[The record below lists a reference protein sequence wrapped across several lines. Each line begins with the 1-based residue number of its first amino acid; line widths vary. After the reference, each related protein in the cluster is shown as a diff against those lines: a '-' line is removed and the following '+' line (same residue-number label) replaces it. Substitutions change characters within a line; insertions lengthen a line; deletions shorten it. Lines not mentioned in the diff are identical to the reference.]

1 MKKYLKTFCLALFL
15 SVFFV
20 QTQQVLSITDNPD
33 PANSKSSDIITI
45 AMAGDSVNSVISKED
60 KANEIL
66 KKVDETLMPVSYESY
81 RKLINEEPDGSKKEF
96 VFFTVKKDKDK
107 VAMLYVSPA
116 SEKGRATLRL
126 GDNMWLYI
134 PNVGRPIRITS
145 MQSVVGGVF
154 NNADIMRLDY
164 SVEYDA
170 AILEQNESEYILNL
184 KAKTQTVAYDNLKMW
199 VDKKN
204 TMLTKVECY
213 TASGTLIKTLE
224 FKNVKDFGDG
234 IKRPA
239 VIETSSPLY
248 KGYRSLMIYSKM
260 KLKDFPD
267 EVFTLD
273 YLSRLGE
280 LR

>member
-1 MKKYLKTFCLALFL
+1 MNKNKFSHFL
-15 SVFFV
+15 IFFFIS
-20 QTQQVLSITDNPD
+20 SIIW
-33 PANSKSSDIITI
+33 AQESDINETK
-45 AMAGDSVNSVISKED
+45 G
-60 KANEIL
+60 NEIL
-66 KKVDETLMPVSYESY
+66 KKVDENLMPVSFESY

-96 VFFTVKKDKDK
+96 IFFTVKKGKDK

-134 PNVGRPIRITS
+134 PNVGKPIRITS

-170 AILEQNESEYILNL
+170 TILEQNTSEYVLNL
-184 KAKTQTVAYDNLKMW
+184 KANSRTVAYDKLKMW

-204 TMLTKVECY
+204 IMVTKVECY
-213 TASGTLIKTLE
+213 TATGTLIKTLE
-224 FKNVKDFGDG
+224 FKDVKNFGDG
-234 IKRPA
+234 IMRPA

-248 KGYRSLMIYSKM
+248 KGYRSLMIYSGM
-260 KLKDFPD
+260 KSRKFPD
-267 EVFTLD
+267 EVFTLE
-273 YLSRLGE
+273 YLSRLSE

>member
-1 MKKYLKTFCLALFL
+1 MNKNKFFHFL
-15 SVFFV
+15 IFFFIS
-20 QTQQVLSITDNPD
+20 SIIWAQENTTNET
-33 PANSKSSDIITI
+33 K
-45 AMAGDSVNSVISKED
+45 G
-60 KANEIL
+60 NEIL
-66 KKVDETLMPVSYESY
+66 KKVDENLMPVSFESY

-96 VFFTVKKDKDK
+96 IFFTVKKGKDK

-134 PNVGRPIRITS
+134 PNVGKPIRITS

-170 AILEQNESEYILNL
+170 TILEQNTSEYVLNL
-184 KAKTQTVAYDNLKMW
+184 KANSRTVAYDKLKMW

-204 TMLTKVECY
+204 IMVTKVECY
-213 TASGTLIKTLE
+213 TATGTLIKTLE
-224 FKNVKDFGDG
+224 FKDVKNFGDG
-234 IKRPA
+234 IMRPA

-248 KGYRSLMIYSKM
+248 KGYRSLMIYSGM
-260 KLKDFPD
+260 KSRKFPD
-267 EVFTLD
+267 EVFTLE
-273 YLSRLGE
+273 YLSRLSE

>member
-1 MKKYLKTFCLALFL
+1 
-15 SVFFV
+15 
-20 QTQQVLSITDNPD
+20 
-33 PANSKSSDIITI
+33 
-45 AMAGDSVNSVISKED
+45 
-60 KANEIL
+60 
-66 KKVDETLMPVSYESY
+66 MPVSFESY

-96 VFFTVKKDKDK
+96 IFFTVKKGKDK

-134 PNVGRPIRITS
+134 PNVGKPIRITS

-170 AILEQNESEYILNL
+170 TILEQNTSEYVLNL
-184 KAKTQTVAYDNLKMW
+184 KANSRTVAYDKLKMW

-204 TMLTKVECY
+204 IMVTKVECY
-213 TASGTLIKTLE
+213 TATGTLIKTLE
-224 FKNVKDFGDG
+224 FKDVKNFGDG
-234 IKRPA
+234 IMRPA

-248 KGYRSLMIYSKM
+248 KGYRSLMIYSGM
-260 KLKDFPD
+260 KSRKFPD
-267 EVFTLD
+267 EVFTLE
-273 YLSRLGE
+273 YLSRLSE

>member
-1 MKKYLKTFCLALFL
+1 MKKNKFFHVL
-15 SVFFV
+15 VFFF
-20 QTQQVLSITDNPD
+20 I
-33 PANSKSSDIITI
+33 SSLIWAQESTT
-45 AMAGDSVNSVISKED
+45 
-60 KANEIL
+60 NETNGNKIL
-66 KKVDETLMPVSYESY
+66 KEVDENLLPVSFESY
-81 RKLINEEPDGSKKEF
+81 RKLINEEF
-96 VFFTVKKDKDK
+96 IFFTVKKGKDK
-107 VAMLYVSPA
+107 VAMLYISPA

-134 PNVGRPIRITS
+134 PNVGKPIRITS

-170 AILEQNESEYILNL
+170 TILEQSKSEYILNL
-184 KAKTQTVAYDNLKMW
+184 KAKTQTVAYDRLKMW

-204 TMLTKVECY
+204 IMVTKVECY

-234 IKRPA
+234 IMRPA
-239 VIETSSPLY
+239 VIETNSPLY
-248 KGYRSLMIYSKM
+248 KGYRSLMIYSGM
-260 KLKDFPD
+260 KHRKLPD
-267 EVFTLD
+267 EVFTLE
-273 YLSRLGE
+273 YLSRLSE

>member
-1 MKKYLKTFCLALFL
+1 MNKNKFSHFL
-15 SVFFV
+15 IFFFIS
-20 QTQQVLSITDNPD
+20 SIIW
-33 PANSKSSDIITI
+33 AQESDINETK
-45 AMAGDSVNSVISKED
+45 G
-60 KANEIL
+60 NEIL
-66 KKVDETLMPVSYESY
+66 KKVDENLMPVSFESY

-96 VFFTVKKDKDK
+96 IFFTVKKGKDK

-134 PNVGRPIRITS
+134 PNVGKPIRITS

-170 AILEQNESEYILNL
+170 TILEQNTSEYVLNL
-184 KAKTQTVAYDNLKMW
+184 KANSRTVAYDKLKMW

-204 TMLTKVECY
+204 IMVTKVECY
-213 TASGTLIKTLE
+213 TATGTLIKTLE
-224 FKNVKDFGDG
+224 FKNVKNFGDG
-234 IKRPA
+234 IMRPA

-248 KGYRSLMIYSKM
+248 KGYRSLMIYSGM
-260 KLKDFPD
+260 KSRKFPD
-267 EVFTLD
+267 EVFTLE
-273 YLSRLGE
+273 YLSRLSE

>member
-1 MKKYLKTFCLALFL
+1 MNKNKFSHFL
-15 SVFFV
+15 IFFFIS
-20 QTQQVLSITDNPD
+20 SIIW
-33 PANSKSSDIITI
+33 AQESDINKTK
-45 AMAGDSVNSVISKED
+45 G
-60 KANEIL
+60 NEIL
-66 KKVDETLMPVSYESY
+66 KKADENLMPVSFESY

-96 VFFTVKKDKDK
+96 IFFTVKKGKDK

-134 PNVGRPIRITS
+134 PNVGKPIRITS

-170 AILEQNESEYILNL
+170 TILEQNTSEYVLNL
-184 KAKTQTVAYDNLKMW
+184 KANSRTVAYDKLKMW

-204 TMLTKVECY
+204 IMVTKVECY
-213 TASGTLIKTLE
+213 TATGTLIKTLE
-224 FKNVKDFGDG
+224 FKDVKNFGDG
-234 IKRPA
+234 IMRPA

-248 KGYRSLMIYSKM
+248 KGYRSLMIYSGM
-260 KLKDFPD
+260 KSRKFPD
-267 EVFTLD
+267 EVFTLE
-273 YLSRLGE
+273 YLSRLSE

>member
-1 MKKYLKTFCLALFL
+1 MKFRYIKL
-15 SVFFV
+15 SNILIFFFV
-20 QTQQVLSITDNPD
+20 S
-33 PANSKSSDIITI
+33 
-45 AMAGDSVNSVISKED
+45 SVIWAQEGTT
-60 KANEIL
+60 NETEGNKIL
-66 KKVDETLMPVSYESY
+66 KKVDENLMPVSYESY

-96 VFFTVKKDKDK
+96 IFFTVKKGKDK
-107 VAMLYVSPA
+107 VAMLYISPA

-145 MQSVVGGVF
+145 MQSVIGGVF

-164 SVEYDA
+164 SVEYEATISD
-170 AILEQNESEYILNL
+170 QTPSEYILNL
-184 KAKTQTVAYDNLKMW
+184 KARTRTVAYDRLKMW

-204 TMLTKVECY
+204 IMVKKVECY
-213 TASGTLIKTLE
+213 AASGTLIKTLE
-224 FKNVKDFGDG
+224 FKNLKNFGDG
-234 IKRPA
+234 IMRPA

-248 KGYRSLMIYSKM
+248 RGYRSFMIFSGM
-260 KLKDFPD
+260 KHRKFPD
-267 EVFTLD
+267 EVFTLE

>member
-1 MKKYLKTFCLALFL
+1 MNKNKFPYLF
-15 SVFFV
+15 VFFFISSIMLA
-20 QTQQVLSITDNPD
+20 QQSAIE
-33 PANSKSSDIITI
+33 SDK
-45 AMAGDSVNSVISKED
+45 GYK
-60 KANEIL
+60 IL
-66 KKVDETLMPVSYESY
+66 KKVDENLMPVSFESY

-96 VFFTVKKDKDK
+96 IFYTVKKGKDK
-107 VAMLYVSPA
+107 VAMLYISPA

-134 PNVGRPIRITS
+134 PNVGKPIRITS

-164 SVEYDA
+164 SAEYDA
-170 AILEQNESEYILNL
+170 TILEQNSSEYILNL

-199 VDKKN
+199 VNKKN
-204 TMLTKVECY
+204 TVVKKVECY
-213 TASGTLIKTLE
+213 AASGTLIKTLE
-224 FKNVKDFGDG
+224 FKNIKDFGDG

-248 KGYRSLMIYSKM
+248 KGYRSVMIYSGM
-260 KLKDFPD
+260 KLRKFPD
-267 EVFTLD
+267 EIFTLD
-273 YLSRLGE
+273 YLPRLGE

>member
-1 MKKYLKTFCLALFL
+1 MNKNKFSHFL
-15 SVFFV
+15 IFFFIS
-20 QTQQVLSITDNPD
+20 SIIW
-33 PANSKSSDIITI
+33 AQESDINETK
-45 AMAGDSVNSVISKED
+45 G
-60 KANEIL
+60 NEIL
-66 KKVDETLMPVSYESY
+66 KKVDENLMPVSFESY

-96 VFFTVKKDKDK
+96 IFFTVKKGKDK

-134 PNVGRPIRITS
+134 PNVGKPIRITS

-170 AILEQNESEYILNL
+170 TILEQNTSEYVLNL
-184 KAKTQTVAYDNLKMW
+184 KANSRTVAYDKLKMW

-204 TMLTKVECY
+204 IMVTKVECY
-213 TASGTLIKTLE
+213 TATGTLIKTLE
-224 FKNVKDFGDG
+224 FKDVKNFGDG
-234 IKRPA
+234 IMRPA
-239 VIETSSPLY
+239 VIETSSHLY
-248 KGYRSLMIYSKM
+248 KGYRSLMIYSGM
-260 KLKDFPD
+260 KSRKFPD
-267 EVFTLD
+267 EVFTLE
-273 YLSRLGE
+273 YLSRLSE